1 MAKNIIYCIA
11 RQLTGFET
19 QPQHCE
25 FSEKCCWDF
34 VCAWWC
40 YALMHGIFN
49 THAPLFPEEENLNS
63 SPLFIISELRS
74 AQHQKTAMPV
84 NTARRVALGKT
95 GGSSEGGQTLLC
107 ASVGISYLWWWLSF
121 SLCWWTVKQREPGTH
136 AITSYNKSARML
148 SCKHLEITPAVC
160 VYVCVSVHVCV
171 ALLVGERKEHQNIA
185 LYKSHNWN

>member
-1 MAKNIIYCIA
+1 MSA
-11 RQLTGFET
+11 
-19 QPQHCE
+19 
-25 FSEKCCWDF
+25 
-34 VCAWWC
+34 WC

-49 THAPLFPEEENLNS
+49 THAPLFPEEENRNS

-160 VYVCVSVHVCV
+160 VCVCSCVCGSVSGWEKESNIRILLCINHTIEMNHTKRVC
-171 ALLVGERKEHQNIA
+171 LIYWQIHKQLDGLVKC
-185 LYKSHNWN
+185 LVP